1 MKIIVNS
8 PLMGDKII
16 EALTSYNQDNV
27 KYDFIAKSGIK
38 LEFEVSGAEEA
49 TAAELTKRIIR
60 SHDFGNALYF
70 QVLVM

>member
-8 PLMGDKII
+8 PLMGDKIT

-27 KYDFIAKSGIK
+27 KYGFIAKSGIK
-38 LEFEVSGAEEA
+38 LEFEISGVDEA
-49 TAAELTKRIIR
+49 SAVELTKKIIR
-60 SHDFGNALYF
+60 SYDFGNALYF